1 MADKMTLEQLVT
13 FCILME
19 NHEGIV
25 GKAPSYLF
33 EKWEYISM
41 TTSQEWL
48 RGMLD
53 AKNAAKFDEYMK
65 RWKIRKQAEED

>member
-1 MADKMTLEQLVT
+1 MEIQQLVT

-19 NHEGIV
+19 NHDGIV

-33 EKWEYISM
+33 EKFNSCSRTNSI
-41 TTSQEWL
+41 TWL

-53 AKNAAKFDEYMK
+53 SYNQAKFDEYMK
-65 RWKIRKQAEED
+65 RWGIHEDK

>member
-1 MADKMTLEQLVT
+1 MENEMTLEQLVT

-33 EKWEYISM
+33 EKWGACNM
-41 TTSQEWL
+41 TTSKTWL

-53 AKNAAKFDEYMK
+53 SHNQSKFDEYM
-65 RWKIRKQAEED
+65 RTWRIE